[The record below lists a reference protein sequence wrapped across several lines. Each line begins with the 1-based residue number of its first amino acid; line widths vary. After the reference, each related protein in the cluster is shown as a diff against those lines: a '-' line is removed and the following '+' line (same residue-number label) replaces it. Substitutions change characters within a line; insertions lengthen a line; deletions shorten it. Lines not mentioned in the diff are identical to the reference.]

1 MSAHPA
7 SDPFMSSPAGSGRV
21 LQGVVREAIA
31 VEPRSTVAWA
41 ALREARD
48 RLRIRA
54 VGGARTDAVA
64 GLRIG
69 VGQGLSGRV
78 FHRGAA
84 HWVDDYRA
92 SASITHE
99 FDAII
104 TGEHLRRMAAAPIA
118 VDGDV
123 VGVFVIGSRD
133 DGRFGTRA
141 LTAVH
146 RLAAD
151 AATTLSSTAPDP
163 LVDPREQ
170 SDRVLRRLSS
180 GALALR
186 EVRAGIEAVDAGGGV
201 DAPVGLTQIA
211 ESLRAVEASLRALL
225 GDVVEERALPEP
237 VPALT
242 PRQQQVLELVA
253 EGLTTRA
260 IADRL
265 HLSPETVK
273 GYVKQA
279 LIRLGARTRAEGIAA
294 WRSPWRG

>member
-21 LQGVVREAIA
+21 LQGIVREAIA
-31 VEPRSTVAWA
+31 VEPRSTMAWA

-54 VGGARTDAVA
+54 VGGARTDAVT

-78 FHRGAA
+78 FHRRAA

-92 SASITHE
+92 SSSITHE

-104 TGEHLRRMAAAPIA
+104 TGEHLRRMAAAPIT

-141 LTAVH
+141 LTEVH

-151 AATTLSSTAPDP
+151 AATTLSSATPDP
-163 LVDPREQ
+163 LVDLPEQ
-170 SDRVLRRLSS
+170 RQRVLRRLSS

-201 DAPVGLTQIA
+201 DAPVGLAQIA
-211 ESLRAVEASLRALL
+211 ESLRVVEESLRALL
-225 GDVVEERALPEP
+225 GDVVEERALPES

-279 LIRLGARTRAEGIAA
+279 LIRLGARTRAEGVAA
-294 WRSPWRG
+294 WRSPWRE